1 MESGAIKHDTKNGRF
16 SEIAMVSKSF
26 LKCKSSIQIKLDSF
40 VPVGKIIS

>member
-26 LKCKSSIQIKLDSF
+26 LKCNCTIQIRLDAF
-40 VPVGKIIS
+40 VPLG